1 MTILFEIHFV
11 FNAHSIRF
19 ALTKSAF
26 RVDRQSIACHLFMV
40 NVGAFILYECRHM
53 YVCSL
58 KLSFVVK
65 MGRK

>member
-40 NVGAFILYECRHM
+40 DVGAFILYECRHICM
-53 YVCSL
+53 YV
-58 KLSFVVK
+58 V
-65 MGRK
+65 